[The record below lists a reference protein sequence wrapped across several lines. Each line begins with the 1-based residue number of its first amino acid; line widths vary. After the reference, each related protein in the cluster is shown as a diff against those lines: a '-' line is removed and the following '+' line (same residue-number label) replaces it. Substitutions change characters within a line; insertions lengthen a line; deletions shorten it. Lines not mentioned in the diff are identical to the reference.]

1 MISKEQFLE
10 LKHLK
15 SLGVPTTTICKKIGI
30 SVPSANKWL
39 RMDEDAFETYLRN
52 NTPYLEQYRA
62 FILSILKI
70 CPHAGDKH
78 HVSNQGSV
86 SGFRLQEEHL
96 FPVCE
101 NAAGADRIH
110 QAGESPHLFPG
121 GNTARLRSAG
131 RFRSVQ
137 NEGHVRSEP
146 VGVLLLHGIILQ
158 PDAICVFQPGAIS
171 DTDGH

>member
-1 MISKEQFLE
+1 MAADGRGCVRDLPAKQHAVSRTVSGLY
-10 LKHLK
+10 
-15 SLGVPTTTICKKIGI
+15 P
-30 SVPSANKWL
+30 
-39 RMDEDAFETYLRN
+39 
-52 NTPYLEQYRA
+52 QYPENLPA
-62 FILSILKI
+62 D
-70 CPHAGDKH
+70 AGDKH